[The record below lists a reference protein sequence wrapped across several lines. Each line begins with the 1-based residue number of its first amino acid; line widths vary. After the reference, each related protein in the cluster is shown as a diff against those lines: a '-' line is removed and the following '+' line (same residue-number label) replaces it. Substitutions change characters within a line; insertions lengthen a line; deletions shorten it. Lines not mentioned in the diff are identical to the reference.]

1 MDYIAENIVVLSFI
15 AVYLL
20 LLIVFIVCILF
31 FKDEMIQ
38 DIDWEDRFKDK
49 DNG

>member
-1 MDYIAENIVVLSFI
+1 MDYIADNIVVLSFV

-20 LLIVFIVCILF
+20 LLIVFIVCMLLF
-31 FKDEMIQ
+31 PDEMIE
-38 DIDWEDRFKDK
+38 DLDWEDRFKDK

>member
-1 MDYIAENIVVLSFI
+1 MDYIADNIVILSFI

-20 LLIVFIVCILF
+20 LLIVFIVCMLF
-31 FKDEMIQ
+31 FPDEMIE
-38 DIDWEDRFKDK
+38 DWDDNFNYR

>member
-1 MDYIAENIVVLSFI
+1 MDYIAENIVLLSFI

-20 LLIVFIVCILF
+20 LLIVFIVCMLF
-31 FKDEMIQ
+31 FPDEIIQ

>member
-1 MDYIAENIVVLSFI
+1 MDYIADNIVLLSFI

-20 LLIVFIVCILF
+20 LLIVFIVYILF
-31 FKDEMIQ
+31 FPDEMIE
-38 DIDWEDRFKDK
+38 DMDWKDNFKDK

>member
-15 AVYLL
+15 AGYLL
-20 LLIVFIVCILF
+20 LLIVFIVYILLF
-31 FKDEMIQ
+31 PDEMIQ
-38 DIDWEDRFKDK
+38 DLDWKDNFKDK

>member
-1 MDYIAENIVVLSFI
+1 MDYIAENIVVLSFV

-20 LLIVFIVCILF
+20 LLIVFIVYILF
-31 FKDEMIQ
+31 FPDEMIE
-38 DIDWEDRFKDK
+38 DMDWRDNFKDK

>member
-1 MDYIAENIVVLSFI
+1 MDYIADNIVILSFI

-20 LLIVFIVCILF
+20 LLIVFIVCMLF
-31 FKDEMIQ
+31 FPDEMIE
-38 DIDWEDRFKDK
+38 DLDWKDNFKDK

>member
-1 MDYIAENIVVLSFI
+1 MDYIAENIVVLSFV

-20 LLIVFIVCILF
+20 LLIVFIVCILLF
-31 FKDEMIQ
+31 PDEIIQ

>member
-1 MDYIAENIVVLSFI
+1 MDYIAENIVVLSFV

-20 LLIVFIVCILF
+20 LLIVFIVFMLF
-31 FKDEMIQ
+31 FPDEMIQ

>member
-1 MDYIAENIVVLSFI
+1 MDYIAENIVVLSFV

-31 FKDEMIQ
+31 FPDEMIQ